1 MNSFQEN
8 LKVDMYAS
16 QSDSAIS
23 YGVSNDYYLPVPP
36 TMSPD
41 QVYIAAPTHGKVQP
55 DITTMYDI
63 EQATQQSSRRA
74 RMGMSMS
81 RSQNLFSRFLGSRN

>member
-1 MNSFQEN
+1 MNSFQED
-8 LKVDMYAS
+8 LKVDMFPS
-16 QSDSAIS
+16 QSD
-23 YGVSNDYYLPVPP
+23 DYYLPVAP

-63 EQATQQSSRRA
+63 EQASQQSSRRA
-74 RMGMSMS
+74 RMGMSMGMG
-81 RSQNLFSRFLGSRN
+81 RSQNIISRFLGSRN